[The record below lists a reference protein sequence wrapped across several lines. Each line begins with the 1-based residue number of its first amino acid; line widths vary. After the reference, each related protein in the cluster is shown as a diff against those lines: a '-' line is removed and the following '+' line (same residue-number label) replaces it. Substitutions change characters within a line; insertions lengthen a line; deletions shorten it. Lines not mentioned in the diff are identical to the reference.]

1 MARNATRHSEPRVL
15 ASSRSAV
22 VVPTPK
28 FLSLAEA
35 GILAHRRRRRDR
47 SSFIAQRCKNR
58 APHPNELLP
67 RRTWFWLNHPR
78 GLIDQSCQRIADFG
92 RLGFFPLSRS
102 SSMRTKS
109 CAKDTWQIAERRAR
123 DNLRATTRAR
133 EARARVLSGGSTHLV
148 FAAVINRRARPVSG
162 VFGIGARLRRRR
174 LALLRF
180 QLLLVGTRRGRL
192 ARDRV
197 QPKPAARL
205 RVRVRA
211 RPSGGARKRLSLA
224 RARVAPG
231 RPATTR

>member
-1 MARNATRHSEPRVL
+1 MVVCRTRVLHARGRVFIRSTSQYTSEYERCILSTMARNATRHSEPRVL

-123 DNLRATTRAR
+123 DDLRATMRAR
-133 EARARVLSGGSTHLV
+133 EARAR
-148 FAAVINRRARPVSG
+148 AC
-162 VFGIGARLRRRR
+162 
-174 LALLRF
+174 
-180 QLLLVGTRRGRL
+180 
-192 ARDRV
+192 
-197 QPKPAARL
+197 
-205 RVRVRA
+205 
-211 RPSGGARKRLSLA
+211 SLA
-224 RARVAPG
+224 DRRTSYS
-231 RPATTR
+231 RL